1 MKKIFIARKA
11 DKAMF
16 KTLIDL
22 GYQIDISNNEL
33 TNSNEL
39 KEAFKNYDAVITTI
53 GCDINKDII
62 KEAGE
67 HLKIIAT
74 ASVGFDHIDIETCKA
89 KNIYVTNTPGANSWC
104 VAEHTVGLILD
115 ATHRISEADRFV
127 RKDAFHGFDFN
138 LFIGDEIKDN
148 IIGIVGLGDIGKA
161 VAKILVN
168 GFGCKV
174 YYYDCKRD
182 EKFEKDYGVTFV
194 AELEDLIK
202 ASDILTIHV
211 PLQNDTKYLIHEY
224 NLNLMK
230 SNAYLINTSRGA
242 VVKEQALIDVL
253 KNNKIRGAA
262 MDVFEDEINV
272 NKEFMTMNN
281 VVLTPHIA
289 ASSDETHENMVKVAM
304 KNVIQALENVKPDNV
319 VY

>member
-89 KNIYVTNTPGANSWC
+89 KNIYVTNTPGANS
-104 VAEHTVGLILD
+104 
-115 ATHRISEADRFV
+115 
-127 RKDAFHGFDFN
+127 
-138 LFIGDEIKDN
+138 
-148 IIGIVGLGDIGKA
+148 
-161 VAKILVN
+161 
-168 GFGCKV
+168 
-174 YYYDCKRD
+174 
-182 EKFEKDYGVTFV
+182 
-194 AELEDLIK
+194 
-202 ASDILTIHV
+202 
-211 PLQNDTKYLIHEY
+211 
-224 NLNLMK
+224 
-230 SNAYLINTSRGA
+230 
-242 VVKEQALIDVL
+242 
-253 KNNKIRGAA
+253 
-262 MDVFEDEINV
+262 
-272 NKEFMTMNN
+272 
-281 VVLTPHIA
+281 
-289 ASSDETHENMVKVAM
+289 
-304 KNVIQALENVKPDNV
+304 
-319 VY
+319 

>member
-1 MKKIFIARKA
+1 
-11 DKAMF
+11 
-16 KTLIDL
+16 
-22 GYQIDISNNEL
+22 
-33 TNSNEL
+33 
-39 KEAFKNYDAVITTI
+39 
-53 GCDINKDII
+53 
-62 KEAGE
+62 
-67 HLKIIAT
+67 
-74 ASVGFDHIDIETCKA
+74 
-89 KNIYVTNTPGANSWC
+89 
-104 VAEHTVGLILD
+104 
-115 ATHRISEADRFV
+115 
-127 RKDAFHGFDFN
+127 
-138 LFIGDEIKDN
+138 
-148 IIGIVGLGDIGKA
+148 
-161 VAKILVN
+161 VN